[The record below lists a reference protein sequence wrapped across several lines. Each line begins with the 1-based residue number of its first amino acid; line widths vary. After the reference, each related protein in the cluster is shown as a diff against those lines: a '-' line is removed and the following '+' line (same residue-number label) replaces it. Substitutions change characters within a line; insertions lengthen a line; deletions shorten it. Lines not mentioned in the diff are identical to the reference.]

1 MLAFVGVCSKAN
13 RHDAFCAM
21 VFRNRNEEKREGMI
35 YEKEREE
42 KGIKRNWWGY
52 REGGKKN
59 WERKRDREQSY
70 LFEVNGVCFK
80 LSNYFGLTKCLMS
93 RNKL

>member
-42 KGIKRNWWGY
+42 KGIKRN
-52 REGGKKN
+52 
-59 WERKRDREQSY
+59 
-70 LFEVNGVCFK
+70 
-80 LSNYFGLTKCLMS
+80 
-93 RNKL
+93 

>member
-52 REGGKKN
+52 REGGKKI
-59 WERKRDREQSY
+59 EREKEAESNPIY
-70 LFEVNGVCFK
+70 FK
-80 LSNYFGLTKCLMS
+80 LMESVSNFQTILV
-93 RNKL
+93 